1 MDLHEIYK
9 IMKVLEEN
17 EKNLCDLG
25 LAKDFLGI
33 TRKTQTIKEKKTI
46 GLHKNQELVFK
57 RHY

>member
-25 LAKDFLGI
+25 LAKDFLDRE
-33 TRKTQTIKEKKTI
+33 TRNHEP
-46 GLHKNQELVFK
+46 
-57 RHY
+57 